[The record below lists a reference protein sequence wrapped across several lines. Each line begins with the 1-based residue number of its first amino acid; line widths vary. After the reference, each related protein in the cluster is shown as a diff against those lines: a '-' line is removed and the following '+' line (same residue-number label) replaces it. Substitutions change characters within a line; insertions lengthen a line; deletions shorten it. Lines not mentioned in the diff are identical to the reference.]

1 MKLHTGQ
8 HTAKYHVFNKTH
20 EQDKYTTLTTDYQ
33 QDKHFKKG
41 FLFLSRQLNPEYSS
55 GLKSVPLRSCLLHH
69 NVAAGNHQKAWEIK
83 TKPKWWT
90 NLLQTDFDTN
100 TGEIYGQSVY
110 RTDDLTA
117 GNNRKIKAV
126 NKFCNH
132 FSEAYKMRKV
142 SLLFYTFTVANQAK
156 ITIRECMDAFHK
168 RLKRR
173 NIKLH
178 GYVWI
183 LEVSDN
189 LHVHY
194 HALIAIDRINC
205 RGKKLPEYLKLN
217 NVWGAICQVEFIKK
231 SVRYY
236 LATYFTKNKNRI
248 SGKRQYGLKLPKN

>member
-1 MKLHTGQ
+1 M
-8 HTAKYHVFNKTH
+8 Y
-20 EQDKYTTLTTDYQ
+20 
-33 QDKHFKKG
+33 KG
-41 FLFLSRQLNPEYSS
+41 TKFLRHIQLFLVK
-55 GLKSVPLRSCLLHH
+55 KSYITTC
-69 NVAAGNHQKAWEIK
+69 
-83 TKPKWWT
+83 
-90 NLLQTDFDTN
+90 
-100 TGEIYGQSVY
+100 
-110 RTDDLTA
+110 
-117 GNNRKIKAV
+117 
-126 NKFCNH
+126 

-248 SGKRQYGLKLPKN
+248 SGKRQYGLKLFKELILFTARAA